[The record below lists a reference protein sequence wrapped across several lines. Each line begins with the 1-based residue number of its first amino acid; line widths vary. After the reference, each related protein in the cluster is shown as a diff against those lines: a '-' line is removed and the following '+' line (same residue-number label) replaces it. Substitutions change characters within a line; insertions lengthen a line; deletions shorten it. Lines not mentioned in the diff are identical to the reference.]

1 MDKLEFEK
9 RFMKIAKDK
18 FGTRASWDNAL
29 RDLLKFIDDHKIYE
43 YKSYEMLLSSLQ
55 STRLNPN
62 ATNYLNG
69 VGAKGM
75 FALDTSQIFLIQK
88 HHERQNNPRV
98 FIHELLHALSFER
111 KEFFDCKIFKK
122 QTTPEIPMNI
132 FGTLVGGEVDEE
144 DLVKVYEWWEKN
156 GKLLADAKTSRP
168 LRVESKYGFVCIEE
182 EFSELINARKIREKT
197 RSTADYERLENG
209 KLGGTNF
216 SIMTTNENLLLGL
229 TEGATELFAT
239 MAASYSS
246 PEKMRL
252 TCSYNSNT
260 MLCAQLYAIFGEK
273 FFEGFWTH
281 SLSPMCKMLDLDE
294 NKFSNIVE
302 LFSRIECSQ
311 DDSKT
316 TLSMMFVDDIQ
327 IEFIKLFERKV
338 LRELARY
345 KDDFHS
351 SQDVRNAILSS
362 FFDYSKLLHFGV
374 HYEEILNPDIKDV
387 WQQVESSINTCL
399 SFGNKLLARRGKS
412 PMRPFDRK
420 FLTSMKMQNYYT
432 YNYISN
438 SLNEITLSD
447 RLRAF
452 KFNYVKPSI
461 ERRENDALKEFRDD
475 IPLGQFAHLLSRGVD
490 QDLLRRYCD
499 GEDIDVNLLQPKPDE
514 NTK

>member
-18 FGTRASWDNAL
+18 FDTRASWDNAL

-75 FALDTSQIFLIQK
+75 FALDTSQIFLIKK
-88 HHERQNNPRV
+88 HHERQNNPRI

-111 KEFFDCKIFKK
+111 KEFFDCQIFKK
-122 QTTPEIPMNI
+122 QTTPEIPMSI
-132 FGTLVGGEVDEE
+132 FGTPINGEVDEE

-156 GKLLADAKTSRP
+156 GNLLADAKKSIP

-197 RSTADYERLENG
+197 RSTADYERLEKG
-209 KLGGTNF
+209 KLGKTQF
-216 SIMTTNENLLLGL
+216 ASITTKDSFLLGL

-239 MAASYSS
+239 MVTSKSS

-281 SLSPMCKMLDLDE
+281 SLSPMCKKLDLDE
-294 NKFSNIVE
+294 NKFSDIVK
-302 LFSRIECSQ
+302 LISRIDCSQ
-311 DDSKT
+311 KDDET
-316 TLSMMFVDDIQ
+316 ILNMMFTSDVQ
-327 IEFIKLFERKV
+327 IEFIKLFERKM
-338 LRELARY
+338 LRELAKYR
-345 KDDFHS
+345 DDFHTP
-351 SQDVRNAILSS
+351 QDVRNAILSS

-374 HYEEILNPDIKDV
+374 HYEELLNPNIKDV
-387 WQQVESSINTCL
+387 WQQVESSIENCL
-399 SFGNKLLARRGKS
+399 AFGNKLLAKRGKS
-412 PMRPFDRK
+412 PMRAYDK
-420 FLTSMKMQNYYT
+420 NFLTAMKKQNYFT
-432 YNYISN
+432 YDYISN
-438 SLNEITLSD
+438 NLREITLSD
-447 RLRAF
+447 RLRTF
-452 KFNYVKPSI
+452 KFNYVKPSLGRQ
-461 ERRENDALKEFRDD
+461 ETDALKEFHEEV
-475 IPLGQFAHLLSRGVD
+475 PLGQLAHLLSRGVD

-499 GEDIDVNLLQPKPDE
+499 GEDIDINLLQPKSDE